1 MNGVRFAVCKHSTP
15 ETPKQP
21 NTQGCCIGFRSITS
35 RTEQNMVNVST
46 KTKDLGSRAQ
56 GCARVSR
63 GFIRALQSWQ
73 GFVHGSD
80 LGLGRCLVE
89 AVRVEGFRFTL
100 LECGVSLRLLGL

>member
-1 MNGVRFAVCKHSTP
+1 
-15 ETPKQP
+15 
-21 NTQGCCIGFRSITS
+21 
-35 RTEQNMVNVST
+35 MVNVST

-89 AVRVEGFRFTL
+89 AVRVEGFRFAL
-100 LECGVSLRLLGL
+100 LECGVRLSGFWACRFECHSTVRLCKVPRK